1 MEPLDTFL
9 AKYPPFSAF
18 GADTIAELAT
28 GASERRFH
36 AGALIFFEDGPP
48 SEGWWVLREGA
59 VELLHDGQAIE
70 TLEPGESFGHPSLL
84 TGLSPAFSARAREE
98 SVCALL
104 DAEAARRALGSV
116 AGSAFVA
123 GSMRKR
129 LVRTGHTV
137 HGLADVGTTPVSMLM
152 RPAVFVDAHGT
163 IRDAAKRLGD
173 WTVVAV
179 LIEMPRGG
187 IGIVT
192 DTDIRAGLVERDLRL
207 DDPVLEVARTPVPRV
222 PATQLAVEAAVDM
235 LAVGADCV
243 AVDDGGRICGVL
255 AAADLVRLDAR
266 SPIAL
271 RHTIMN
277 AADEE
282 ALQQAAERLPK
293 LFTMLVAAGVPAQ
306 DIGRTLTLQHDAI
319 VTRLLD
325 FSIIE
330 HGAPPVPWAW
340 LDLGSAARHEFTLS
354 SDQDNALAY
363 ADPPD
368 EEQDAVDAYF
378 AALGGDV
385 NTGLA
390 ACGIGVDNNSVL
402 AGNRLWRMSKSD
414 WIRTF
419 EECFTVPDESH
430 LVRATVSFDFRTPVG
445 GLTIVPEL
453 AERIRAARTHPQFM
467 RLLARTAAGFPVG
480 LTRMGHVAVERGGDA
495 AGRLDLKRRGII
507 PLVNLVRFHAL
518 ASGVTISATY
528 DRIEATASA
537 GGLERAAAEA
547 LTEAYEVIT
556 RMRLEH
562 HAERIDAG
570 LAPDNLIDPEALGPI
585 AAVELRT
592 ALQTVRR
599 MQKQMSV
606 WSGARL

>member
-9 AKYPPFSAF
+9 AKYVPFSAF
-18 GADTIAELAT
+18 DAATIAELAG
-28 GASERRFH
+28 GASERRFP
-36 AGALIFFEDGPP
+36 AGTLIFFEDGPP
-48 SEGWWVLREGA
+48 SEGWYVLREGA
-59 VELLHDGQAIE
+59 IELLHDGQAIE

-84 TGLSPAFSARAREE
+84 TGLSPAFSVRAREDC
-98 SVCALL
+98 VCALL
-104 DAEAARRALGSV
+104 APEAARRALGSV

-123 GSMRKR
+123 ASMRKR
-129 LVRTGHTV
+129 LVHAGHTV
-137 HGLADVGTTPVSMLM
+137 HGLADVGTTPISELM
-152 RPAVFVDAHGT
+152 RPAVFVDPHGT

-179 LIEMPRGG
+179 LVEMPRGE

-192 DTDIRAGLVERDLRL
+192 DTDIRAGLVERELGL
-207 DDPVLEVARTPVPRV
+207 DDPVLEVARAPVPRV
-222 PATQLAVEAAVDM
+222 PAAQLAVEAAVDM

-271 RHTIMN
+271 RHMLMN
-277 AADEE
+277 AADED
-282 ALQQAAERLPK
+282 ALKRAAERLPN
-293 LFTMLVAAGVPAQ
+293 LFTMLVAAGVPAAE
-306 DIGRTLTLQHDAI
+306 IGRTLTLQHDAI

-325 FSIIE
+325 FSIAE
-330 HGAPPVPWAW
+330 HGPPPVPWAW
-340 LDLGSAARHEFTLS
+340 LDLGSAARREFTLS

-363 ADPPD
+363 ADPLD
-368 EEQDAVDAYF
+368 GERDGVDAYF
-378 AALGGDV
+378 AALGDDV
-385 NTGLA
+385 NRGLA

-402 AGNRLWRMSKSD
+402 AGSRLWRMSKSD

-419 EECFTVPDESH
+419 EECFTTPDESH

-453 AERIRAARTHPQFM
+453 AERIRSARTHPQFM
-467 RLLARTAAGFPVG
+467 RLLARTAAGFPVA
-480 LTRMGHVAVERGGDA
+480 LTRMGHLATERGGEG
-495 AGRLDLKRRGII
+495 AGRVDVKKGGIVPI
-507 PLVNLVRFHAL
+507 VNLVRFHAI

-537 GGLERAAAEA
+537 GGLDRPAAEA
-547 LTEAYEVIT
+547 LAEAYEVIT
-556 RMRLEH
+556 RIRLEH
-562 HAERIDAG
+562 HAQRIDEG
-570 LAPDNLIDPEALGPI
+570 LAPDNLIDPEALPPI
-585 AAVELRT
+585 ATVELRA

-599 MQKQMSV
+599 MQKQISV
-606 WSGARL
+606 LGGARM